1 VLTST
6 SDNLKAL
13 AAVVGMMD
21 SVALSE
27 GVDVKIV
34 RLERADADG
43 TSRRRCRRSFRRD
56 RDWPRGRRAG
66 RAGRLRQSARESASM
81 SLSMRATTL

>member
-1 VLTST
+1 MLTST

-13 AAVVGMMD
+13 AAVVEMMD

-34 RLERADADG
+34 RLARADADAVAQQ
-43 TSRRRCRRSFRRD
+43 
-56 RDWPRGRRAG
+56 P
-66 RAGRLRQSARESASM
+66 
-81 SLSMRATTL
+81 